1 MVERLDGAKLHEL
14 ITTVSNMKDIAQINS
29 INEAIKTAQG
39 RRRREMG
46 SQFDMEDTV
55 WVVQATKKSRGVIK
69 KINISRA
76 KVFMEEGTYKGKT
89 VSAPFSMLELRAE

>member
-14 ITTVSNMKDIAQINS
+14 ITTVSNMKDVVQINS
-29 INEAIKTAQG
+29 ITEAIKTARG
-39 RRRREMG
+39 KRRRAMG
-46 SQFDMEDTV
+46 SQYDIEDTV

-76 KVFMEEGTYKGKT
+76 KVFMEDGYHAGRTAG
-89 VSAPFSMLELRAE
+89 VPFEMLELRAE